1 MITSANLLLRLLVG
15 NRILET
21 FGDKSNG
28 PVLYWQCSY
37 AGYNFLVQ
45 SST

>member
-28 PVLYWQCSY
+28 PVLY
-37 AGYNFLVQ
+37 
-45 SST
+45 